1 MNSRSHGDCPIVK
14 PGTAM
19 HCEQEAWGRW
29 GKEGKMTHATRSTSA
44 SIMAPMPGGNRKEQD
59 TVVARKAQGLWKWQS
74 WAGLPLASVI
84 LGKFIYF

>member
-1 MNSRSHGDCPIVK
+1 MSSWVQQCTVSKRLGVAGAK
-14 PGTAM
+14 
-19 HCEQEAWGRW
+19 
-29 GKEGKMTHATRSTSA
+29 GKMTHATRSTSA
-44 SIMAPMPGGNRKEQD
+44 SIMGPMPGGNRKEQG